1 MVDNLQKRY
10 PVSEILGFLQPWFPV
25 ITEIFWD
32 WEVDDSEEG
41 LEKMAKLTGFRVKLT
56 PLGSHSGSAAS
67 DWLCVYEQVT
77 SPARDFFVEVGR

>member
-10 PVSEILGFLQPWFPV
+10 PVSEILGFLQPRFPV

-32 WEVDDSEEG
+32 WEVEDSGEG

-56 PLGSHSGSAAS
+56 HLGSHSGSATSFGLA
-67 DWLCVYEQVT
+67 LCL
-77 SPARDFFVEVGR
+77 